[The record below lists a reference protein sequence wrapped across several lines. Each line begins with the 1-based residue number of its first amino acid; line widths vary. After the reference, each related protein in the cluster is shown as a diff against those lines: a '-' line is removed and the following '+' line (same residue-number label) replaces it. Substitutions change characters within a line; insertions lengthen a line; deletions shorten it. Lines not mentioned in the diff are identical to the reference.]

1 MRVRVLLIEIEK
13 SVCVRPR
20 FNLCRRLR
28 RSSAIPFLHTPQSVL
43 EKHGERE
50 RQSEARKRWK
60 DFMPPPRLRSSAVC
74 FVWLGGKVVRR
85 ANELPTHKYTAA
97 GDAGAIYHD
106 WKPLLCPPL
115 LARHLWHPQCRGE
128 ITQLEQHQIGLFQMG
143 RVHGGCFHLDCGSPG
158 VCELV
163 VDKHGSLLCLTC
175 DPSIWP
181 SAICYS

>member
-1 MRVRVLLIEIEK
+1 MWEIRSAEGSDSARASPPDWDRKIGVRASALQPV
-13 SVCVRPR
+13 PR
-20 FNLCRRLR
+20 RR

-74 FVWLGGKVVRR
+74 SVWLGGKVVRR

-106 WKPLLCPPL
+106 WKPQLCPPL
-115 LARHLWHPQCRGE
+115 LARHLWHPQSRASSPSSNN
-128 ITQLEQHQIGLFQMG
+128 I
-143 RVHGGCFHLDCGSPG
+143 RSGCSKWDASVEG
-158 VCELV
+158 V
-163 VDKHGSLLCLTC
+163 
-175 DPSIWP
+175 SIWTVAAP
-181 SAICYS
+181 VFASCW